1 MDLEKDER
9 VILDD
14 GPLGFRKKLTLTNKR
29 LITQEGKGFLSVKW
43 NKVEEIPINDI
54 AEAYTE
60 VGSFIALSTMV
71 LKLKNGQTKESK
83 LKLSDSQIMGASLS
97 QDMGTNME
105 MRVKFVTDRWVSA
118 INQLIK

>member
-1 MDLEKDER
+1 MKKDER

-29 LITQEGKGFLSVKW
+29 LITQEGKWFLSVKW

-71 LKLKNGQTKESK
+71 LKLKNGQTKEFK

-97 QDMGTNME
+97 QDMSTNME